1 MEHLSPFSKPKYK
14 YYPSNPRA
22 STKLMQVRFSHAAC
36 CKQKKLLNI
45 IAFGPNWG
53 KWFLTACHK
62 QVWYHIG
69 DFQTYVEHR
78 HIHLKN
84 QANMKGLLHSNTLQ
98 CLYSVSELNC
108 LTFEPALNLKSM
120 YSKMQSIKS
129 IGIKTKSVMN
139 LQKASLHLSKNTC
152 KTPRYWLFIIHE
164 SIIRC

>member
-45 IAFGPNWG
+45 IAFGPNWE

-62 QVWYHIG
+62 QVRLYHNG
-69 DFQTYVEHR
+69 ACQTYVENKHTC
-78 HIHLKN
+78 LKN
-84 QANMKGLLHSNTLQ
+84 QANIKCLLHSNTLE
-98 CLYSVSELNC
+98 CLYSVSDLNC

-120 YSKMQSIKS
+120 YSIETRILWNKDQ
-129 IGIKTKSVMN
+129 
-139 LQKASLHLSKNTC
+139 
-152 KTPRYWLFIIHE
+152 FIIYALWTLMQLIQPVFHLL
-164 SIIRC
+164 

>member
-69 DFQTYVEHR
+69 DFQTYVEHK

-84 QANMKGLLHSNTLQ
+84 QANMKGLLHSNTLE
-98 CLYSVSELNC
+98 CLDSVSEFSC
-108 LTFEPALNLKSM
+108 LTFEPAQNLKSM
-120 YSKMQSIKS
+120 YSKILENRTLWNKDQ
-129 IGIKTKSVMN
+129 
-139 LQKASLHLSKNTC
+139 
-152 KTPRYWLFIIHE
+152 FIIYALWTLMQLIQPVFHLV
-164 SIIRC
+164 